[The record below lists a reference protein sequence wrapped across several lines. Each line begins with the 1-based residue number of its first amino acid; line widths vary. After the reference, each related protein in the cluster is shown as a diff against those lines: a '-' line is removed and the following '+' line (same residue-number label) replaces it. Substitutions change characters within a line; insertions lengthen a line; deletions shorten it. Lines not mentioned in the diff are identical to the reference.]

1 MSEEF
6 YVKVGDQVQFAKTVG
21 ESDVY
26 LFAGIT
32 GDLSSNHVN
41 EQVMARSS
49 YGRRIAHGALL
60 IGFMSTTSTLMIE
73 KSGGVGSEE
82 TPVSLGYDRIRFLA
96 PVFLGDTIT
105 VTYRIAEVDPA
116 RRRSRSEI
124 QVTNQDGTLVAVGQH
139 LMKWVANPGVVA
151 PQPPTGKVG

>member
-1 MSEEF
+1 MSEDF
-6 YVKVGDQVQFAKTVG
+6 YVSVGDQVQFAKTVG

-41 EQVMARSS
+41 EEVMQRSG

-73 KSGGVGSEE
+73 QSGGVGAEE

-96 PVFLGDTIT
+96 PVFIGDTVS

-124 QVTNQDGTLVAVGQH
+124 EIRNQDGALVAVGQH
-139 LMKWVANPGVVA
+139 LMKWVANPTAV
-151 PQPPTGKVG
+151 PLHPPSELVR

>member
-1 MSEEF
+1 MGSF
-6 YVKVGDQVQFAKTVG
+6 YVVVGDSVSFSKTVS

-32 GDLSSNHVN
+32 GDLSPNHVD
-41 EQVMARSS
+41 EEYMKRSG

-60 IGFMSTTSTLMIE
+60 IGYMSTASTMAIAD
-73 KSGGVGSEE
+73 SRSSADE

-105 VTYRIAEVDPA
+105 VNYEITAIDSE
-116 RRRSRSEI
+116 RRRSVADIRVVN
-124 QVTNQDGTLVAVGQH
+124 QVGELVAVAQH
-139 LMKWVANPGVVA
+139 ILKWVVNR
-151 PQPPTGKVG
+151 PQRDRE